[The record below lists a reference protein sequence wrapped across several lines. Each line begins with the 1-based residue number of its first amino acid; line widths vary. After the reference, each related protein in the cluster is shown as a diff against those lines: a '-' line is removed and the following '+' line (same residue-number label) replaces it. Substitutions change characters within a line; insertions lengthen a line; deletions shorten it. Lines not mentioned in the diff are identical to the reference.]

1 MAPPPPAPPT
11 RREDI
16 VDTVHGE
23 RLADPY
29 RWLEDDGSDRVR
41 EWTDAQN
48 ARTRA
53 VLDAIPQ
60 RAHFAR
66 RIGELLSVGL
76 LEAPRPI
83 AGKIFHVRRAGV
95 QKQHVLYVRDAGG
108 ATDGVA
114 VDPNALDSAGLVTL
128 DWWYP
133 SWDGRYVA
141 YGLSRGGDEMSTLHV
156 RDLASGRDLD
166 ERIPDTQR
174 STVAWVD
181 GGFYYTV
188 HPAKGSVAPGDES
201 YYRRGRFPP
210 PGGPPPRGAPPVGA
224 GPPPGGTPPA
234 AASPPRAAGAPPG
247 RA

>member
-114 VDPNALDSAGLVTL
+114 VDPNALDSAGRVTL

-133 SWDGRYVA
+133 SWGGRHGA
-141 YGLSRGGDEMSTLHV
+141 DRLSRGRH
-156 RDLASGRDLD
+156 
-166 ERIPDTQR
+166 RIPPVQL
-174 STVAWVD
+174 A
-181 GGFYYTV
+181 
-188 HPAKGSVAPGDES
+188 ALAGSPDSDE
-201 YYRRGRFPP
+201 
-210 PGGPPPRGAPPVGA
+210 A
-224 GPPPGGTPPA
+224 
-234 AASPPRAAGAPPG
+234 
-247 RA
+247 